1 MNYLL
6 PTFFSGTYITIIGIT
21 LITIFI
27 DTDTLY
33 LSITITFNVT
43 LHGCN
48 IYMRFII
55 IAFICFNEVIIT

>member
-6 PTFFSGTYITIIGIT
+6 PIFFSGTYITIIGIT

-43 LHGCN
+43 LHGRN